1 MNNLVDVNK
10 PESGVGEEADVV
22 KHELKLHK
30 QLDFLLE
37 ASMGSGKAVE
47 LHLVEIRPHVQML
60 IPCKISRRLLESR
73 CSTQEGLTMRQSPET
88 ESS

>member
-1 MNNLVDVNK
+1 MIYISTSSKLVDMNNLVDVNK

-37 ASMGSGKAVE
+37 ASMGRAVE
-47 LHLVEIRPHVQML
+47 LHLVEIHPHVQML
-60 IPCKISRRLLESR
+60 IPCKI
-73 CSTQEGLTMRQSPET
+73 
-88 ESS
+88 